1 MVSKEQAISAA
12 KLIDS
17 LYYYTPSIEDI
28 HVGYECEIYNA
39 NSEWFPITITLGHIF
54 NDLLF
59 YTRDISKELTNLF
72 RTPYLT
78 KEQIEEEGWLY
89 KNNSGLLAFQRTKPE
104 LHSAKR
110 INNELVFL
118 KYNLNNHQ
126 LTFMKNSGIIY
137 DGVCPSI
144 NEFRKIVKLL
154 GIVK

>member
-78 KEQIEEEGWLY
+78 KEQIEAEGWENYNSKLKPLCFKKDDYHLY
-89 KNNSGLLAFQRTKPE
+89 FYEEDYTITIGKGTPPMWLNYY
-104 LHSAKR
+104 
-110 INNELVFL
+110 
-118 KYNLNNHQ
+118 YNG
-126 LTFMKNSGIIY
+126 K
-137 DGVCPSI
+137 CPSI